1 MTRFRTTVSA
11 ITVSLITVSIT
22 VLAVGWLSFGV
33 GFAQLPAR
41 YAPLAGNASFEAA
54 LLQATNRA
62 RAAHGVSVLELQS
75 ELTLAARQHAAEMA
89 RLGYLSHES
98 PNPQTALLPQRVA
111 AAGSPLQIVG
121 ENLVAVSNVNTL
133 DTALADDIVAG
144 WLDSPRHRENLLRAD
159 YTHVGFGASLANRGG
174 TGGDAYVAQVFAYQ
188 PLTLTT
194 AAVSSQQQ
202 AGFEVA
208 VTLELRSAQT
218 VLLNYG
224 RANVGPRELAAGRQV
239 LRFTTTQADM
249 QGDMQAGTLALSV
262 GVRSPNGEGFILQD
276 EGWLDVAASDFRAGQ
291 TPPRDSVRIANVVS
305 RPSTLTRYAL
315 RLQFANSPPARAQV
329 WLSSAGDG
337 AQRLAGNW
345 QGRTFTAT
353 ISSQIQEPVI
363 DITVDQQLVLSLA
376 LDFAAGRP
384 RLSAFARP

>member
-1 MTRFRTTVSA
+1 MTRFRTPVSS
-11 ITVSLITVSIT
+11 ITLSITVSIT
-22 VLAVGWLSFGV
+22 VLAVSWLLFGV

-41 YAPLAGNASFEAA
+41 YAPIAGDANFEAA

-62 RAAHGVSVLELQS
+62 RAAHGISVLEPQS
-75 ELTLAARQHAAEMA
+75 QLALAARQHAAEMA

-121 ENLVAVSNVNTL
+121 ENLVSISNVNTL
-133 DTALADDIVAG
+133 DAALADEIVAG
-144 WLDSPRHRENLLRAD
+144 WLDSPRHRDNLLRAD
-159 YTHVGFGASLANRGG
+159 YTHVGFGAAVASGE
-174 TGGDAYVAQVFAYQ
+174 AYVAQVFAYQ
-188 PLTLTT
+188 PLTLTE
-194 AAVSSQQQ
+194 ADVSSQQQ

-208 VTLELRSAQT
+208 VTLELSSPHT

-224 RANVGPRELAAGRQV
+224 RANVGPRELAAGRQL

-249 QGDMQAGTLALSV
+249 QGDMQADMQAGTLALGV

-276 EGWLDVAASDFRAGQ
+276 EGWLDVAASDFRSGQ
-291 TPPRDSVRIANVVS
+291 TPPRDSVRITNVVS

-315 RLQFANSPPARAQV
+315 RLQFANLPPASAQV
-329 WLSSAGDG
+329 WLSSAGDA

-353 ISSQIQEPVI
+353 ISSQIREPVI
-363 DITVDQQLVLSLA
+363 DITVDQQLVLSLT

>member
-1 MTRFRTTVSA
+1 
-11 ITVSLITVSIT
+11 
-22 VLAVGWLSFGV
+22 LAVSWLLFGV

-41 YAPLAGNASFEAA
+41 YAPIAGDANFEAA

-62 RAAHGVSVLELQS
+62 RAAHGISVLEPQS
-75 ELTLAARQHAAEMA
+75 QLALAARQHAAEMA

-121 ENLVAVSNVNTL
+121 ENLVSISNVNTL
-133 DTALADDIVAG
+133 DAALADEIVAG
-144 WLDSPRHRENLLRAD
+144 WLDSPRHRDNLLRAD
-159 YTHVGFGASLANRGG
+159 YTHVGFGAAVASGE
-174 TGGDAYVAQVFAYQ
+174 AYVAQVFAYQ
-188 PLTLTT
+188 PLTLTE
-194 AAVSSQQQ
+194 ADVSSQQQ

-208 VTLELRSAQT
+208 VTLELSSPHT

-224 RANVGPRELAAGRQV
+224 RANVGPRELAAGRQL

-249 QGDMQAGTLALSV
+249 QGDMQAGTLALGV

-276 EGWLDVAASDFRAGQ
+276 EGWLDVAASDFRSGQ
-291 TPPRDSVRIANVVS
+291 TPPRDSVRITNVVS

-315 RLQFANSPPARAQV
+315 RLQFANLPPASAQV
-329 WLSSAGDG
+329 WLSSAGDA

-353 ISSQIQEPVI
+353 ISSQIREPVI
-363 DITVDQQLVLSLA
+363 DITVDQQLVLSLT